1 MPVTLLPAT
10 EQLSLLRRRAISP
23 RELAGEHIAQI
34 QRLNPQLN
42 AIVDF
47 DADRVRAR
55 VANLRPGPLSGLPM
69 TVKSSISVAGYR
81 CETGSTLNRES
92 IPEKNAVIVD
102 RLLGAG
108 ALLLGTTNCPEFLM
122 AYETENL
129 LYGSTRNP
137 WNLECSAGG
146 SSGGESAAIAA
157 GLSAGGLGSDSGGS
171 VREPAHFT
179 GICALKPTAGRF
191 PAAGHLPPC
200 LGPFSFLGSIG
211 PMARTVGDL
220 ALLFE
225 TLSGQDPTDPNSAPV
240 APRMVTRD
248 EAKQV
253 PIGWFEDDGIVPV
266 TAETRAAVQQAV
278 RALERQGFVVK
289 PFRPQALEAARQLW
303 WTFFVQCGAM
313 LYGPTIQ
320 GREAELSPTYRDFLD
335 IARAAAPLTAGS
347 LLDAWVESDKV
358 RGRLLEEMRGFP
370 ILLCPVCS
378 IPAFRPFE
386 RSWCVEGQT
395 VAYLDAMRYTQW
407 FNLLGG
413 PAAVVPVSYSA
424 EGLPIGVQI
433 AGRPFADELVLA
445 VARAVESEFGY
456 QPAPMAS

>member
-1 MPVTLLPAT
+1 
-10 EQLSLLRRRAISP
+10 
-23 RELAGEHIAQI
+23 
-34 QRLNPQLN
+34 
-42 AIVDF
+42 
-47 DADRVRAR
+47 
-55 VANLRPGPLSGLPM
+55 
-69 TVKSSISVAGYR
+69 
-81 CETGSTLNRES
+81 
-92 IPEKNAVIVD
+92 
-102 RLLGAG
+102 
-108 ALLLGTTNCPEFLM
+108 
-122 AYETENL
+122 
-129 LYGSTRNP
+129 
-137 WNLECSAGG
+137 
-146 SSGGESAAIAA
+146 
-157 GLSAGGLGSDSGGS
+157 
-171 VREPAHFT
+171 
-179 GICALKPTAGRF
+179 
-191 PAAGHLPPC
+191 
-200 LGPFSFLGSIG
+200 
-211 PMARTVGDL
+211 MARTVGDL

-240 APRMVTRD
+240 APRTVTRD

-278 RALERQGFVVK
+278 RARK
-289 PFRPQALEAARQLW
+289 LW

-320 GREAELSPTYRDFLD
+320 GREAELSPTFRDFLD

-358 RGRLLEEMRGFP
+358 RGRLLEEMREFP

-386 RSWCVEGQT
+386 RNWCVEAQT

-413 PAAVVPVSYSA
+413 PAAVVPVSRTA

-433 AGRPFADELVLA
+433 AGRPFSDELVLA

-456 QPAPMAS
+456 QPPPMAS